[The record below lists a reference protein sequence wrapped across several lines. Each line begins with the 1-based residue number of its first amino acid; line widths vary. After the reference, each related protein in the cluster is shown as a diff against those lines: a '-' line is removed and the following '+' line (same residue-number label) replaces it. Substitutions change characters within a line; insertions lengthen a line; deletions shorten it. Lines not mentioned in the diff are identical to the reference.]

1 MIMPKMSNYQKLE
14 QKVSALEKEIGR
26 LKKAT
31 RSLHTSEAL
40 FKQFAHVSNDI
51 VHLCNR
57 EGNLVYANP
66 ATQRLLGY
74 QLKAL
79 LDTPAESLV
88 HPDDRSR
95 FRADLKRLTRA
106 ATQVPTREI
115 RLRRHDGTYINV
127 LVNGIVMD
135 FGDRDRYIGSIFRNT
150 TIFKKSARALLQ
162 TNQKLQQEIEERLTI
177 EKQLLKNRRELRR
190 KAAYLEETNTAL
202 NVLLKKRENDKIALE
217 EQVAANIKELVLP
230 ALEKLNR
237 SRLGAG
243 QKALVDIALLNLQEV
258 TSKFSLKMT
267 SRYFSLSPA
276 EIKVANFILH
286 GKSTKEIADF
296 LNIGVQT
303 AKNHRL
309 RIREKVGIK
318 NKKVNLRAYLA
329 SINL

>member
-1 MIMPKMSNYQKLE
+1 MPAMQNYPELE
-14 QKVSALEKEIGR
+14 KKVSALEKKIHR
-26 LKKAT
+26 LRQAVL
-31 RSLHTSEAL
+31 SLHTSEEL
-40 FKQFAHVSNDI
+40 FMQFANVSDDI
-51 VHLCNR
+51 VHLCDR
-57 EGNLVYANP
+57 KGRLVYANP

-74 QLKAL
+74 RRKAI
-79 LDTPAESLV
+79 LDAPAASLV
-88 HPDDRSR
+88 HPDDRSQ
-95 FRADLKRLTRA
+95 FRADLKHLTHTA
-106 ATQVPTREI
+106 DQVPTREI
-115 RLRRHDGTYINV
+115 RLRRHDNTYINV
-127 LVNGIVMD
+127 LVNGIAMD
-135 FGDRDRYIGSIFRNT
+135 FGDQGKYIGCIFRNT

-162 TNQKLQQEIEERLTI
+162 TNHKLQQEIEERKVI
-177 EKQLLKNRRELRR
+177 EKQFLKSRRDLRR

-230 ALEKLNR
+230 VLEKLSR
-237 SRLGAG
+237 GRLGAG
-243 QKALVDIALLNLQEV
+243 QRALVDIALLNLQEV

-267 SRYFSLSPA
+267 SRHYSLSPA

-329 SINL
+329 SLSL